1 MTEASDGSRSTST
14 EQARLEAT
22 AIVASRVSREEA
34 GIRVRH
40 ERVRSLWRDVMI
52 LALVAAVAILG
63 VRTATESSR
72 TKKAVQQSDQRNCN
86 LYRDVAIIPLA
97 PKTTPTGLHLIA
109 DFRNSYYIYHCQDRH
124 GSLPPADPRLRP
136 YLVPAAK

>member
-1 MTEASDGSRSTST
+1 MTDASDGSRSTST

-40 ERVRSLWRDVMI
+40 ERVRSMARDAMI
-52 LALVAAVAILG
+52 LVLVVAVAILG

-72 TKKAVQQSDQRNCN
+72 TRKAVQQADQRNCN
-86 LYRDVAIIPLA
+86 LYRDVGTIPILA
-97 PKTTPTGLHLIA
+97 ATTATGLHLIA
-109 DFRNSYYIYHCQDRH
+109 DFRNSYYTYQCQDRH
-124 GSLPPADPRLRP
+124 GALPPADPRLRP